1 MMAKT
6 WKTLLASTLMSS
18 AVMVGAVQAQT
29 EYPNKPISLIV
40 PFSPGGITD
49 ILGRAI
55 AEGMGQHL
63 KQTVVVENKPGVAGS
78 MGANDMVGAKPDG
91 YSLSLAPAGIFRQ
104 PYLQK
109 TRYDPIKDLTY
120 IATYMDY
127 DFVLAVKDD
136 SPFKTLED
144 LVNFAKQN
152 PGKLDFSSAG
162 RYTGN
167 QLMMVALA
175 KEAGLDV
182 VHVPFRGDTEAITAL
197 LGNQVQAV
205 VSSSTIIPFLKDGKV
220 RALATAAPE
229 RPAAFADVPTLVEL
243 GYDVTV
249 PSPLGV
255 AGPKDLP
262 PEIVL
267 RLEAAVKAA
276 MEGERFQRLIGD
288 YGIRT
293 NFMDHKAYAEFA
305 EQAFKHEKE
314 VVEMLGKD

>member
-1 MMAKT
+1 MIKHSLKA
-6 WKTLLASTLMSS
+6 LLGTTVLALSTLT
-18 AVMVGAVQAQT
+18 GAAQAQDN
-29 EYPNKPISLIV
+29 YPSKPISLIV

-55 AEGMGQHL
+55 AEGMGKYL
-63 KQTVVVENKPGVAGS
+63 NQTVVVENKPGVAGS
-78 MGANDMVGAKPDG
+78 MGANDMVGTKPDG
-91 YSLSLAPAGIFRQ
+91 YSLTLAPAGIFRQ

-127 DFVLAVKDD
+127 DFILAVKDD

-144 LVNFAKQN
+144 LVKFAKDN

-175 KEAGLDV
+175 KEANLDV
-182 VHVPFRGDTEAITAL
+182 VHAPFRGDTEALTAL
-197 LGNQVQAV
+197 LGGQVQAV

-220 RALATAAPE
+220 RALATAAPT
-229 RPAAFADVPTLVEL
+229 RPEAFKDIPTLTEL
-243 GYDVTV
+243 GYPVTV

-255 AGPKDLP
+255 AGPKGLP
-262 PEIVL
+262 PEIVEK
-267 RLEAAVKAA
+267 LEAAVKSA
-276 MEGERFQRLIGD
+276 MESERFQKLISD

-293 NFMDHKAYAEFA
+293 NYMDHKAYAEFA
-305 EQAFKHEKE
+305 EKAFKNEKE
-314 VVEMLGKD
+314 VVEMLGKE

>member
-1 MMAKT
+1 MINQVLKIVFGISITCCA
-6 WKTLLASTLMSS
+6 
-18 AVMVGAVQAQT
+18 AVVGVAQAQ
-29 EYPNKPISLIV
+29 EPYPNKPISLIV

-49 ILGRAI
+49 VLGRAI

-91 YSLSLAPAGIFRQ
+91 YSLTLAPAGIFRQ

-127 DFVLAVKDD
+127 DFILAVKDD
-136 SPFKTLED
+136 SPFKTVED
-144 LVNFAKQN
+144 LVKYAKQN

-175 KEAGLDV
+175 KEAALDV
-182 VHVPFRGDTEAITAL
+182 VHVPFRGDSEALMAL
-197 LGNQVQAV
+197 LSGQVQAV

-229 RPAAFADVPTLVEL
+229 RPAAFADVPTLLEL
-243 GYDVTV
+243 GYAVTV

-255 AGPKDLP
+255 AGPKGLP
-262 PEIVL
+262 PEVVAT
-267 RLEAAVKAA
+267 LEGAIKAA
-276 MEGERFQRLIGD
+276 MEGERFQRLIQD

-293 NFMDHKAYAEFA
+293 NYMDHKAYTEFA
-305 EQAFKHEKE
+305 KKTFASEKD

>member
-1 MMAKT
+1 MIKT
-6 WKTLLASTLMSS
+6 TFKTLLGASLVCAS
-18 AVMVGAVQAQT
+18 ALTGIAQAQDN
-29 EYPNKPISLIV
+29 YPSKPISLIV

-49 ILGRAI
+49 VLGRAI
-55 AEGMGQHL
+55 AEGMGKHL
-63 KQTVVVENKPGVAGS
+63 NQTVVVENKPGVAGS

-91 YSLSLAPAGIFRQ
+91 YSLTLAPAGIFRQ

-109 TRYDPIKDLTY
+109 TRYDPLKDLTY

-127 DFVLAVKDD
+127 DFIIAVKDD
-136 SPFKTLED
+136 SPFKTLDD
-144 LVNFAKQN
+144 LVKFAKDN

-182 VHVPFRGDTEAITAL
+182 VHAPFRGDTEALTAL
-197 LGNQVQAV
+197 LGGQVQAV

-229 RPAAFADVPTLVEL
+229 RPQAFADIPTLKEL
-243 GYDVTV
+243 GYPVTV

-262 PEIVL
+262 AEIVTK
-267 RLEAAVKAA
+267 LEDAVKAA
-276 MEGERFQRLIGD
+276 MEGERFQKLIQD

-293 NFMDHKAYAEFA
+293 NYMDHKAYTEFA
-305 EQAFKHEKE
+305 VKAFQSEKE
-314 VVEMLGKD
+314 VVEMLKED